1 MKKLAFLI
9 FLIFAASVSAQNPN
23 ETHKKILDLVENRDY
38 NAAISELQNLR
49 QSDKK
54 IFELNNYDYL
64 LARLAEKQGDLA
76 TASAN
81 FQAVVTRNSVL
92 TEYALWHLSQ
102 IARSSGNLFLERIYL
117 RELLTNA
124 PESLINEAA
133 NARIAR
139 NYFESKDYASAI
151 AVLRSG
157 NNFGE
162 AKILG
167 NLSND
172 EIFGNLTKNDA
183 KTRENLVWLGKAY
196 LQSGK
201 TDAARAVFSRLVS
214 ELPNAA
220 QPDDFALEGVR
231 GLDKLDVGIA
241 EFGKTAPLL
250 SDTEHIKRA
259 TVYQFNRDFSN
270 ARLHFE
276 SLIAQ
281 FPKNPNVPISMYQI
295 GRTLVQERNFSPATL
310 WFERVQSEFPESSVS
325 QDALNQAASAFARV
339 NKPRESV
346 SRYEKLIEKYPD
358 AVISERAY
366 LNVIDVL
373 RDSGETTNALNWV
386 NKTRE
391 NFKNKPP
398 EAVAIFAQ
406 ARIHLAQK
414 DWQKTLDS
422 LDSLLLLENLGGTNV
437 SGGTQREEVLF
448 LKALVLE
455 QLSRFDEAIETY
467 LSIPDGRSSYYGW
480 RTSERLRMLANN
492 EKTADLVRQK
502 FFPLRTNANQT
513 ITAQNAESVKNA
525 AHAAIRLTDSDQARK
540 EILEIIKKTYSF
552 LPEYKKVPAFNLIEF
567 GRKEVLTLS
576 RKPSP
581 NFHRTLADE
590 LLFLGLYDEGTPE
603 LEISWQTAAD
613 SKEPKNPVNPENKA
627 QIEQSEDRNY
637 SLAVYYM
644 RGDMAHR
651 AASFIEPR
659 WRQIPADFQIEL
671 IPREQIELLFPAPY
685 KDSLLKSAPGRNVDP
700 RFVLAIM
707 RQESRYRADVKSVA
721 AARGLMQ
728 FISSTSTQ
736 IAFELGKD
744 NFRQDELYHP
754 PTAILFGSQYLSNL
768 FKLFPDQPQ
777 AAAASYNGGEDNMQ
791 RWYKRANSNDADR
804 YVPEILYAQSK
815 DYVFKVMQ
823 NYRAYRLIYDENL
836 RLTQR

>member
-1 MKKLAFLI
+1 MKKLVFLI

-23 ETHKKILDLVENRDY
+23 ETHKKILDLVDGRDY
-38 NAAISELQNLR
+38 NRAISELQNLR
-49 QSDKK
+49 QTDKK

-64 LARLAEKQGDLA
+64 LARLAEKQGDFA
-76 TASAN
+76 VASAN
-81 FQAVVTRNSVL
+81 FQAVVARNSVL

-102 IARSSGNLFLERIYL
+102 IARSTGNLFLERMYL

-133 NARIAR
+133 NARLAR
-139 NYFESKDYASAI
+139 NYFESKEYASAI
-151 AVLRSG
+151 ALLRSG

-162 AKILG
+162 AKTFG
-167 NLSND
+167 NVSND
-172 EIFGNLTKNDA
+172 EIFGVLAKNDA

-201 TDAARAVFSRLVS
+201 TEAARAVFNKLVN
-214 ELPNAA
+214 ELPNPA

-250 SDTEHIKRA
+250 SDTEHVKRA
-259 TVYQFNRDFSN
+259 TVYQFNRDFAN

-281 FPKNPNVPISMYQI
+281 FPKNPNVPTAMYQI
-295 GRTLVQERNFSPATL
+295 GRTLAQERNFSQAVN

-325 QDALNQAASAFARV
+325 QDALNQSASAFSRV

-346 SRYEKLIEKYPD
+346 SRYEKLIEKHPD
-358 AVISERAY
+358 MANPERAF
-366 LNVIDVL
+366 LNIVDVL
-373 RDSGETTNALNWV
+373 RDSGEVLNALNWT
-386 NKTRE
+386 NKTVE
-391 NFKNKPP
+391 KFKGKTP
-398 EAVAIFAQ
+398 EAVAIFAR
-406 ARIHLAQK
+406 ARIYLSQK
-414 DWQKTLDS
+414 DWQKALNE
-422 LDSLLLLENLGGTNV
+422 LENLNSFTNLGGTNV

-455 QLSRFDEAIETY
+455 QLNRFDEAIDAY

-480 RTSERLRMLANN
+480 RASERLLVLSKD

-502 FFPLRTNANQT
+502 FFPIRIKTNQPIA
-513 ITAQNAESVKNA
+513 AQNAESIKDA
-525 AHAAIRLTDSDQARK
+525 AHAAIRLTDNEQAKK
-540 EILEIIKKTYSF
+540 EILEIIKKTYAF

-567 GRKEVLTLS
+567 GRKEVLTES
-576 RKPSP
+576 RKSSS
-581 NFHRTLADE
+581 NFHQTLADE

-603 LEISWQTAAD
+603 LETSWQTN
-613 SKEPKNPVNPENKA
+613 SVNTENKD
-627 QIEQSEDRNY
+627 QISKTEDRNF

-651 AASFIEPR
+651 AALFIEPR
-659 WRQIPADFQIEL
+659 WRSIPADFQIEL
-671 IPREQIELLFPAPY
+671 IPRTHAELLFPAPY
-685 KDSLLKSAPGRNVDP
+685 KDSLLKSAPERNVDP

-736 IAFELGKD
+736 IAFELGKTD
-744 NFRQDELYHP
+744 FRQDELYHP

-823 NYRAYRLIYDENL
+823 NYRVYRLIYDENL